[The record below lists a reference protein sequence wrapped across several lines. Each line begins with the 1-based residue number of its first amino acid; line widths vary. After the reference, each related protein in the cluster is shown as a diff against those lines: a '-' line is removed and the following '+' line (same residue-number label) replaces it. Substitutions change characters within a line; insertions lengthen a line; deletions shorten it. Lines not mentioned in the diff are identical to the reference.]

1 MTGPLRVLA
10 IALVAATALP
20 ARAAAPSG
28 ATHPIAIAINGNALP
43 IDPPPRF
50 EKSVLFVPVKR
61 TLEAL
66 GLPFVRTGKIVTTQ
80 AGSKT
85 ISLELGSRYA
95 KVDGAR
101 VELDAPPFEAA
112 GTLYAPLRFFTDAL
126 DAQTNYDR
134 KTRTVTIVA
143 QLIGRTES
151 GLVSTSSGYVRLGTV
166 AAVDVLSSPPSLT
179 LGYDTGPKTIPI
191 APNAVVDMQDVN
203 ADVTTPGELGDVRP
217 GDFARLEM
225 RKDGRVERVVD
236 MFGSRNGRIVAVAGK
251 QFVLDNGQV
260 IAAGRTTEVALN
272 GKAASFS
279 DLRAGD
285 TVTIRYNVESNEVRE
300 VLAGRSVASAAVPG
314 AAGVT
319 VTIDATRP
327 LRAGESV
334 AVRLH
339 GAPNGAAT
347 FDIGSYV
354 TNQAM
359 HETAAGDY
367 AGSYTIPQGANFA
380 QAPVIGRLAG
390 RNGTTLEAQAPLL
403 LSASSVP
410 PGVVDFAPDG
420 GATVNNDRPAV
431 YATFAADAVPV
442 NPSSAAIWINGHDVT
457 SDSVRTPQ
465 FIQYVPAYP
474 YPDGQV
480 HVTVRVADQA
490 GNATTKS
497 WTFTIRTH

>member
-1 MTGPLRVLA
+1 MGPLRVLA
-10 IALVAATALP
+10 IALTLAVALP
-20 ARAAAPSG
+20 ARAASPPPS
-28 ATHPIAIAINGNALP
+28 AQHAIAIVINGNALP

-50 EKSVLFVPVKR
+50 VKSVLFVPVKR
-61 TLEAL
+61 TLAAL
-66 GLPFVRTGKIVTTQ
+66 GLPFDRSGKVVTTQ

-85 ISLELGSRYA
+85 IRLIVGSRYA
-95 KVDGAR
+95 EVDGNR
-101 VELDAPPFEAA
+101 VELDAPSFETA

-126 DAQTNYDR
+126 GAQVNFDR
-134 KTRTVTIVA
+134 KAHSVTIVA
-143 QLIGRTES
+143 QLIGRSES
-151 GLVSTSSGYVRLGTV
+151 GLVATGTGYARLGTV
-166 AAVDVLSSPPSLT
+166 AAVDVLSDPPTLT

-191 APNAVVDMQDVN
+191 APNAIVEMQDVN
-203 ADVTTPGELGDVRP
+203 ADVSTPGELGDVRP

-236 MFGSRNGRIVAVAGK
+236 MFGSRNGRIVAVAGNV
-251 QFVLDNGQV
+251 FVLDSGQV

-279 DLRAGD
+279 DLRAND
-285 TVTIRYNVESNEVRE
+285 TVTVRYNVESNEVRE
-300 VLAGRSVASAAVPG
+300 VLASRSVAAAAQPG
-314 AAGVT
+314 AAAVAVT
-319 VTIDATRP
+319 TDATRP

-334 AVRLH
+334 TVRLH
-339 GAPNGAAT
+339 GAASESAT

-354 TNQAM
+354 TNLAM
-359 HETAAGDY
+359 HETSAGDY
-367 AGSYTIPQGANFA
+367 VGSYTIPPGANFA
-380 QAPVIGRLAG
+380 QAPVIGRLVARG
-390 RNGTTLEAQAPLL
+390 GASAEAQAPQL

-410 PGVVDFAPDG
+410 PGVVDFAPDSG
-420 GATVNNDRPAV
+420 TTVNSDRPAI
-431 YATFAADAVPV
+431 YATFAADAVAV
-442 NPSSAAIWINGHDVT
+442 NPSSAAIWVNGHDVT

-465 FIQYVPAYP
+465 FIQYVPAYA

>member
-1 MTGPLRVLA
+1 MTGPLRVFA
-10 IALVAATALP
+10 IALVAASALP
-20 ARAAAPSG
+20 ASAAAPS
-28 ATHPIAIAINGNALP
+28 AAKHPITIAINGNALP
-43 IDPPPRF
+43 IDPPARF

-61 TLEAL
+61 TLAAI

-80 AGSKT
+80 AGSKM

-126 DAQTNYDR
+126 GAQTNYDR

-143 QLIGRTES
+143 QLIGRSES
-151 GLVSTSSGYVRLGTV
+151 GLTATSSGYVRLGTV
-166 AAVDVLSSPPSLT
+166 AAVDVLSNPPTLT

-191 APNAVVDMQDVN
+191 APNAAIDMQDVN

-236 MFGSRNGRIVAVAGK
+236 MFGSRNGRIVAVAGN
-251 QFVLDNGQV
+251 QFVLDDGQV

-285 TVTIRYNVESNEVRE
+285 AVTVRYNVESNEVRE
-300 VLAGRSVASAAVPG
+300 VLAGRSVAAVPG

-319 VTIDATRP
+319 VTTDATRP
-327 LRAGESV
+327 LRAGETV

-339 GAPNGAAT
+339 GPANGAAT

-380 QAPVIGRLAG
+380 QAPVIGRLAD
-390 RNGTTLEAQAPLL
+390 RNATTLTAQAPQL

-431 YATFAADAVPV
+431 YATFAADAVAV
-442 NPSSAAIWINGHDVT
+442 NPSSATIWINGHDVT

-465 FIQYVPAYP
+465 FIEYVPAYP

>member
-1 MTGPLRVLA
+1 MGPLRFLA
-10 IALVAATALP
+10 IALTVAVAVP
-20 ARAAAPSG
+20 VRAAVPPAS
-28 ATHPIAIAINGNALP
+28 AQHAIAIVINGNALP

-50 EKSVLFVPVKR
+50 DRGVLFVPVKR
-61 TLEAL
+61 TLAAL
-66 GLPFVRTGKIVTTQ
+66 GLPFERTGKTVTTQ

-85 ISLELGSRYA
+85 ISVVVGSRYA
-95 KVDGAR
+95 QVDGSR
-101 VELDAPPFEAA
+101 VTLDAPAFEAS
-112 GTLYAPLRFFTDAL
+112 GTIYAPLRFFTDAL
-126 DAQTNYDR
+126 GAQTNFDR
-134 KTRTVTIVA
+134 RTKTVTIVA
-143 QLIGRTES
+143 QLIGRSES
-151 GLVSTSSGYVRLGTV
+151 GLVTTATGYARLGTV
-166 AAVDVLSSPPSLT
+166 AAVDVLSEPPTVT

-236 MFGSRNGRIVAVAGK
+236 MFGSHNGRIVAVAGN
-251 QFVLDNGQV
+251 QFVLDSGQV

-272 GKAASFS
+272 GKAASFA

-285 TVTIRYNVESNEVRE
+285 VVTLRYNVESNEVRE
-300 VLAGRSVASAAVPG
+300 VLASRAVAAAVLPG
-314 AAGVT
+314 AAALT
-319 VTIDATRP
+319 VTTDATRP
-327 LRAGESV
+327 LRAGETV
-334 AVRLH
+334 TVHLR

-354 TNQAM
+354 TNLAM
-359 HETAAGDY
+359 HETGAGGY
-367 AGSYTIPQGANFA
+367 VGSYTITPGANFA

-390 RNGTTLEAQAPLL
+390 RDGASVEAQAPLL

-410 PGVVDFAPDG
+410 PGIVDFAPDG
-420 GATVNNDRPAV
+420 GTTVNSDRPAI
-431 YATFAADAVPV
+431 YATFAVDAVPV
-442 NPSSAAIWINGHDVT
+442 NPSSAAISVNGHDVT

-465 FIQYVPAYP
+465 FIQYVPATP

-490 GNATTKS
+490 GNSMTKS